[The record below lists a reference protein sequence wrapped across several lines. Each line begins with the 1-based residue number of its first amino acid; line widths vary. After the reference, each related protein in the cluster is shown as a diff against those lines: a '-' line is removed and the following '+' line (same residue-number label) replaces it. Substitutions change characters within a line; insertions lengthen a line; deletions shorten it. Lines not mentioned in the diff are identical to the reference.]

1 MSGMNVEN
9 PWNVQSLYDLQ
20 FFNCPSQFCIYKSHS
35 KQEFLKHA
43 FSNHPESEPYLINF
57 KDDVEIP
64 LLESKVDSDLANNGL
79 EIIKTEKI
87 ESKVFDKTPVV
98 ILDHLLKTEIYCE
111 QCDVYFCNQKS
122 LQEHENSIHPYL
134 EIQFKNDEEDAL
146 EMLEKDDIRDDYNY
160 DDDIGDDYNY
170 VDDIE
175 DNYNEDNYSED
186 QSYKD
191 NNFEEEGKGK
201 ENSPEI
207 ENQSDTFNTSEV
219 CQVCLRPAQT
229 EKYGRLRFS
238 WQRNLCS
245 KCHWF
250 WQTVL
255 HRDVL
260 NRSKLETIT

>member
-1 MSGMNVEN
+1 MSGMDTEN

-20 FFNCPSQFCIYKSHS
+20 FFNCPSQFCIYKNNS

-43 FSNHPESEPYLINF
+43 FSNHPESQPYLINF
-57 KDDVEIP
+57 KDGVEIP

-87 ESKVFDKTPVV
+87 ESMVFDKTPVV

-111 QCDVYFCNQKS
+111 QCDIYFCNQKS

-146 EMLEKDDIRDDYNY
+146 N
-160 DDDIGDDYNY
+160 DIGDDYNY
-170 VDDIE
+170 DIE

-186 QSYKD
+186 HSYKD
-191 NNFEEEGKGK
+191 NNFEEEGKGE

-207 ENQSDTFNTSEV
+207 ENQSDPFNTSEV
-219 CQVCLRPAQT
+219 CQVCSKPAQT

-238 WQRNLCS
+238 WHRNLCS
-245 KCHWF
+245 QCHWF
-250 WQTVL
+250 WQSVIYKN
-255 HRDVL
+255 VL
-260 NRSKLETIT
+260 NRTKLETIT

>member
-1 MSGMNVEN
+1 MSFFQMSGMNVEN

-20 FFNCPSQFCIYKSHS
+20 FFNCPSQFCIYKNNS

-43 FSNHPESEPYLINF
+43 FHNHPESEPYLINF

-64 LLESKVDSDLANNGL
+64 LLESKVDRNFANNGV
-79 EIIKTEKI
+79 EIIMTEQIKS
-87 ESKVFDKTPVV
+87 EVFDKTPVV

-111 QCDVYFCNQKS
+111 QCDIYFCTQKS

-146 EMLEKDDIRDDYNY
+146 N
-160 DDDIGDDYNY
+160 DIGDDYNY
-170 VDDIE
+170 DIE

-186 QSYKD
+186 HSYKD

-207 ENQSDTFNTSEV
+207 ENQSDPFNTSEV

-229 EKYGRLRFS
+229 EKYGRLRYS

>member
-1 MSGMNVEN
+1 MSGMDTEN

-20 FFNCPSQFCIYKSHS
+20 FFNCPSQFCIYKNISE
-35 KQEFLKHA
+35 QEFLKHA
-43 FSNHPESEPYLINF
+43 LHNHPESEPYLINF

-64 LLESKVDSDLANNGL
+64 LLESKVDSDLDNNGL

-111 QCDVYFCNQKS
+111 QCDIYFCNQKS

-146 EMLEKDDIRDDYNY
+146 N
-160 DDDIGDDYNY
+160 DIGDDYNY
-170 VDDIE
+170 DIE

-219 CQVCLRPAQT
+219 CQVCSKPAQT

-238 WQRNLCS
+238 WHRNLCS
-245 KCHWF
+245 QCHWF
-250 WQTVL
+250 WQSVIYKN
-255 HRDVL
+255 VL
-260 NRSKLETIT
+260 NRTKLETIT